1 MSNFTNCGN
10 LTVNTDLYNFVNDE
24 LLKGSSIST
33 DHFWA
38 GFDKAVHALA
48 PRNRELLAIR
58 RTMQDQIDNWLK
70 DNARNGIDQ
79 NAYERFL
86 KDIGYH
92 SREALH
98 FFTTSN

>member
-24 LLKGSSIST
+24 LLKGTSIST

-58 RTMQDQIDNWLK
+58 QTMQDQIDNWLK

-86 KDIGYH
+86 KDIGY
-92 SREALH
+92 
-98 FFTTSN
+98 T